1 MQAYVD
7 ILSESDCLKDWGSSQ
22 WYSGRVGNQIC
33 VHDRFGDDGR
43 SSTCRGDSGGPLAVM
58 VEGNYEVWGATSYGK
73 ALPCWLANALGHG
86 SVFAM
91 VYGVR
96 DWIEEVSGGSCPR
109 E

>member
-1 MQAYVD
+1 MTNSEMMAGP
-7 ILSESDCLKDWGSSQ
+7 ILAV
-22 WYSGRVGNQIC
+22 RVG
-33 VHDRFGDDGR
+33 GR
-43 SSTCRGDSGGPLAVM
+43 
-58 VEGNYEVWGATSYGK
+58 YEVWGATSWG
-73 ALPCWLANALGHG
+73 NALCYVGANWLRKG